1 MAKAQRDGGFY
12 YTDKGVAVDA
22 EGKKIE
28 GAPKPA
34 PDTDP
39 SKQPGATGA
48 LASGPVTTMRL
59 DDDSLR
65 ALGGKVPA
73 APKGEGTG
81 SAKATEPDDEALPTI
96 KDLKDHVAGLKTV
109 EEVQALAKR
118 DDRKSAEPIYDARIA
133 ELEAK

>member
-1 MAKAQRDGGFY
+1 MAKAKREGGLY
-12 YTDKGVAVDA
+12 YTAQGVAVDA
-22 EGKKIE
+22 EGKKVE
-28 GAPKPA
+28 DAPKLA

-39 SKQPGATGA
+39 SKQPGAQ
-48 LASGPVTTMRL
+48 SGGVAPGTMTMRL

-65 ALGGKVPA
+65 ALGGKVP
-73 APKGEGTG
+73 PKAEGTDG
-81 SAKATEPDDEALPTI
+81 GKTSEAEDDALPTI

-133 ELEAK
+133 EIESEG